1 MVDPSAEAC
10 TGTYGDPPNL
20 NKLAYTMSKCMNDP
34 TAEDCT
40 SVYSDV
46 TTLPKVTKSVSVL
59 IAVYQTVSQ
68 VLISY
73 HNLGCEHAHNRC
85 HNAQGLYG

>member
-1 MVDPSAEAC
+1 MHTTDVTTLKDCMVDPSAEAC
-10 TGTYGDPPNL
+10 TGTYSVVTNL
-20 NKLAYTMSKCMNDP
+20 NKLVDAMSKCMTDP

-46 TTLPKVTKSVSVL
+46 TTLPKVTKSVSGL
-59 IAVYQTVSQ
+59 IEVYQTVSQ

-73 HNLGCEHAHNRC
+73 HNNKFRL
-85 HNAQGLYG
+85 